1 LPVKRQ
7 KVGKFGEMK
16 YDHRRNGKNN
26 FMLIFTTGVLVGII
40 IGALIVYILYLIAEN
55 KFKKYK

>member
-1 LPVKRQ
+1 MTFLT
-7 KVGKFGEMK
+7 G
-16 YDHRRNGKNN
+16 
-26 FMLIFTTGVLVGII
+26 LILGII

>member
-1 LPVKRQ
+1 
-7 KVGKFGEMK
+7 
-16 YDHRRNGKNN
+16 
-26 FMLIFTTGVLVGII
+26 MLIFTTGVLVGII